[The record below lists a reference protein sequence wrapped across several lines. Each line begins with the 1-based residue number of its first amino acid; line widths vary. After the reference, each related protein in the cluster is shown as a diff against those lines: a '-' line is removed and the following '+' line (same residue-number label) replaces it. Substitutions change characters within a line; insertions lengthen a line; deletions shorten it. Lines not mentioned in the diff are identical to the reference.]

1 MAVTVTTKTMKNSHT
16 ITVLTIFILVFS
28 VTMIALTLE
37 VSHSVFA
44 AKKNKSEDKST
55 PDAATST
62 PSSSQVGSKSG
73 DGGNNDILNSLSLP
87 CPDGSIPVKGKCPL
101 PPSTIPP
108 DDSTKSKLTK
118 PSTSESSSTDSGS
131 INTLTP
137 LPPATDDTNT
147 GSSKDSNKD
156 SNKHRDSN
164 TDSGSSSDS
173 STATPLSLPC
183 PDGSIPVKGKCP
195 PPLAA
200 ASEDTSGTKN
210 KHKSEDKST
219 PDASTPTIAVG
230 ESNSNAR
237 STTSSKSNED
247 MTNGNAKRVDSS
259 SDGSTTTP
267 TLPTASDSSN
277 QDSSSIAPPPPPP
290 PTTSDSSN
298 IDGSKDSGKD
308 SSSNNTPL
316 PSIIPS
322 SDQGADATDT
332 GSTGGGGSNTD
343 SGGSST
349 DTGSGSSSSNSGGST
364 KPSST
369 TSGSGSSGSSS
380 TSSGSS
386 GTSSSS
392 TTNTKPINSKKT
404 PPSVSQSAAIAA
416 TNQIINSPG
425 STILNQQSIKQSV
438 KINNEINNIIRKNV
452 ISQSSSSST
461 TATTTPREISN
472 LITVKLAT
480 TTSNSMSRNAYLP
493 IGDVAPYHLIG
504 GHITANLPNNHLYVV
519 VAQLSS
525 SNGAIEHAVVLD
537 MIKSQISNTYETDLG
552 SQISGTNPLTGKQDT
567 VSDITNLFLWNNGN
581 QQVTFVDANA
591 VAMNLIYK

>member
-131 INTLTP
+131 SNTLTP

-277 QDSSSIAPPPPPP
+277 QDSSSIAPPPPP
-290 PTTSDSSN
+290 TTSDSSN

-322 SDQGADATDT
+322 NQGAGGTDT
-332 GSTGGGGSNTD
+332 GSTGGGSNTD
-343 SGGSST
+343 SGG
-349 DTGSGSSSSNSGGST
+349 SSSNSGGST

-369 TSGSGSSGSSS
+369 TSGSGSSGS
-380 TSSGSS
+380 TSSSSS

-392 TTNTKPINSKKT
+392 TTNTKPTNSKKT
-404 PPSVSQSAAIAA
+404 PQTSVSQSAAIAA

-452 ISQSSSSST
+452 ISQSSSSPT
-461 TATTTPREISN
+461 TSTTTPREISN

-591 VAMNLIYK
+591 VTMNLIYK